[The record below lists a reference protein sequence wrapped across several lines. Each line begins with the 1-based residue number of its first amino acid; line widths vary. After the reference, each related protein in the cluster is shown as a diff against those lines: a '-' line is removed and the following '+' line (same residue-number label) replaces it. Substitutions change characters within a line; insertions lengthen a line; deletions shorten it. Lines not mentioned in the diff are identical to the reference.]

1 MRERHDTVHS
11 IRTGAHEEKVRFN
24 PPAPPPPLRPV
35 QRANIP
41 RPRNPRRGSGFFFM
55 AVRCAR
61 TTSRFRRISSL
72 RREVDAF
79 AKVNRLAIAG
89 NRTER
94 CGESRRIIAVA
105 GNCAR
110 RCASKQRSRR
120 SIRFVTFERHTAGF
134 LRRQI
139 VERVLPPLAPPRQH

>member
-41 RPRNPRRGSGFFFM
+41 RPRNPRRGSVFFSWRFV
-55 AVRCAR
+55 APGPSRGSGAFQAFGVR
-61 TTSRFRRISSL
+61 S
-72 RREVDAF
+72 AF

-89 NRTER
+89 NRTKR
-94 CGESRRIIAVA
+94 CGESRGIIAVA